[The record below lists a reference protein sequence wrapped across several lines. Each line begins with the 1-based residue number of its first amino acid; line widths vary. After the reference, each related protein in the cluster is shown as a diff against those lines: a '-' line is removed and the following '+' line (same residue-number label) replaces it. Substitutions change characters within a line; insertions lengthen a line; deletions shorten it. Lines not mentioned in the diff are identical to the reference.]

1 MKHLTMVLLVS
12 LAGVHAI
19 AQKTILDGNNLD
31 DNCRYARQLDNGV
44 KISDAEF
51 GKATFCEGYIRGV
64 LDEIWMQTNLPDEI
78 GVKNVG
84 RSTIC
89 ADAISNEQTT
99 KVVIKYLQDHPE
111 KLNLTA
117 NYLIR
122 LSLQEAF
129 PCKSP

>member
-1 MKHLTMVLLVS
+1 MKNLTVVLLVA
-12 LAGVHAI
+12 LAGFPAL

-31 DNCRYARQLDNGV
+31 DSCRYTRQLDNGV
-44 KISDAEF
+44 KISDTEF

-64 LDEIWMQTNLPDEI
+64 LDEIWMQTNRPDEI

-89 ADAISNEQTT
+89 ADAISNEQAI
-99 KVVIKYLQDHPE
+99 KVAIKYLQDHPA
-111 KLNLTA
+111 KLHLTA